1 MKVIRIFDEISGCVY
16 GVQYEHEE
24 HSTYATLFINWT
36 DVEYLEEFFESHKN
50 DLQSGFYGTIS
61 VEEAVLQTL
70 DEAEQLR
77 QRLLQFAQ
85 QGNVDPYFALQTIFK
100 PLKNKNEHPIPF
112 YQKTK
117 LKGRLPKS
125 WLRIYAIR
133 IDVHLFVITGGAI
146 KLTPTMNER
155 DHLLKELEKLEIVKE
170 YLLERDLLDKD
181 DFVYL
186 ELE

>member
-24 HSTYATLFINWT
+24 HSAYATLFINWT

-61 VEEAVLQTL
+61 VEDAIMQTL
-70 DEAEQLR
+70 DEAAQLS
-77 QRLLQFAQ
+77 QRLLQFALEGTKNPQ
-85 QGNVDPYFALQTIFK
+85 FALQTLFK
-100 PLKNKNEHPIPF
+100 PLNNNEYRIPF
-112 YQKTK
+112 HQKTK
-117 LKGRLPKS
+117 LKGELRKS

-133 IDVHLFVITGGAI
+133 IDAHFFVVTGGAI
-146 KLTPTMNER
+146 KLTQTMNER
-155 DHLLKELEKLEIVKE
+155 EHLLKELEKLEIVKE
-170 YLLERDLLDKD
+170 YLLEQNLLDKD
-181 DFVYL
+181 DFEYL